1 MKRAPQ
7 LIWLLKAALTAAVA
21 LLLCAVIVPAI
32 TGANPIQVS
41 ESDGEAAPALIEYQ
55 NEPIPQTVL
64 VGTSLTYRLQE
75 PFFLPLKVRNLAIPG
90 RSILTGLEIV
100 ASYPTL
106 PANIFVETN
115 VMTWSADEDFVRK
128 FSHRYGP
135 RFEIEP
141 PLRALIG
148 HLENHR
154 VQSKRRAQV
163 DENILNQPPAEY
175 DNNIYVERAKAEW
188 SGHGSDAAIKSNID
202 AVAAVVKAIE
212 ARGSKVYFFE
222 LPLAPGMADTA
233 LAVTT
238 RTAFHQR
245 FNDSSRWLPFNYPV
259 DQLRF
264 RDHAHLDE
272 RSALVVARAM
282 RASIAM
288 VAIDHT
294 ISDPSNAER

>member
-7 LIWLLKAALTAAVA
+7 LIWLLKASLTAVVA
-21 LLLCAVIVPAI
+21 LLLCVVIMPVI

-41 ESDGEAAPALIEYQ
+41 ESDGDAAPALIEYQ

-90 RSILTGLEIV
+90 RSILTGLEII

-128 FSHRYGP
+128 FSHRNGP
-135 RFEIEP
+135 RFKIEP
-141 PLRALIG
+141 PLRTLIG
-148 HLENHR
+148 HLENRR

-175 DNNIYVERAKAEW
+175 DNSIYVERVRAEW
-188 SGHGSDAAIKSNID
+188 SGHGSDATIKSNIE
-202 AVAAVVKAIE
+202 ALATVVKEIE
-212 ARGSKVYFFE
+212 ARGSKIYFFE

-233 LAVTT
+233 VAATT

-245 FNDSSRWLPFNYPV
+245 FTDASRWLAFNYPV

-272 RSALVVARAM
+272 RSALIVARAL
-282 RASIAM
+282 RT
-288 VAIDHT
+288 AIMTLSSH
-294 ISDPSNAER
+294 PQL